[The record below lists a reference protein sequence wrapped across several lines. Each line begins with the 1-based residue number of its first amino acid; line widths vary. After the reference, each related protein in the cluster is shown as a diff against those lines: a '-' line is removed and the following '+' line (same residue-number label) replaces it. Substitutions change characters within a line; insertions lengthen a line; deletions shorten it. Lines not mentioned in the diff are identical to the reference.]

1 MTQIGKEC
9 HSHCAIYHRVGECIM
24 PREGVFAEVI
34 KEGIIRPGDVMR
46 GSTG

>member
-1 MTQIGKEC
+1 
-9 HSHCAIYHRVGECIM
+9 M

-46 GSTG
+46 VEAPMRTVRLRLRSIVS